1 MLAAEVFGQAP
12 RPSSRPAGSRPA
24 AYADRP
30 PADLAAVARGKALY
44 GVHCNFCH
52 GSDARG
58 GEGGPNLLRIE
69 TVLND
74 QKGELIAP
82 VVQSGRGEMPRINLT
97 GEQISDI
104 AAFVHSFRVS
114 GSDMSRTV

>member
-12 RPSSRPAGSRPA
+12 RPSSGARGSRPA
-24 AYADRP
+24 AYPDRP

-58 GEGGPNLLRIE
+58 GEGGPNLLRSEI
-69 TVLND
+69 VLNHKTR
-74 QKGELIAP
+74 QSIAT
-82 VVQSGRGEMPRINLT
+82 VVQSGRPDPGMPNIDLT
-97 GEQISDI
+97 NAHESDI
-104 AAFVHSFRVS
+104 AADIHSFQLDGHDIS
-114 GSDMSRTV
+114 